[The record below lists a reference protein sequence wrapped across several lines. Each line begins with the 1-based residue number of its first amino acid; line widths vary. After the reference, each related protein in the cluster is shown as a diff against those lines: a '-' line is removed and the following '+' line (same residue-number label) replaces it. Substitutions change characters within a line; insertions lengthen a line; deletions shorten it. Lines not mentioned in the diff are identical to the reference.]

1 LPGSLKDDDLVPGIT
16 KGEGEG
22 KKLLDVGVETSEHH
36 KSPFGMLR
44 CEAIGWQ
51 QAVFVGNGD
60 HIALLDAV
68 VLPNQVEEAFACRE
82 LRRLVRFLLFDE

>member
-1 LPGSLKDDDLVPGIT
+1 
-16 KGEGEG
+16 
-22 KKLLDVGVETSEHH
+22 
-36 KSPFGMLR
+36 MLR

-82 LRRLVRFLLFDE
+82 LRRLARFLLFDV